1 MQSNPGP
8 ASPEVWEI
16 GGDGWG
22 PSLTRCVEVSSPIH
36 STGPKWGL
44 GPLLGVGEDLLIGQG
59 ASTFRPHMSL
69 ALSTSFAWALAPI
82 SFQQVHP
89 SQHRSRELV
98 EVTL

>member
-1 MQSNPGP
+1 MG
-8 ASPEVWEI
+8 V
-16 GGDGWG
+16 GGAALGAWGAAFRQILRDGK
-22 PSLTRCVEVSSPIH
+22 SSD
-36 STGPKWGL
+36 L
-44 GPLLGVGEDLLIGQG
+44 RPLLGVGEDLLIGQG